1 MGACFDSPADCVVV
15 SRRGPVQPA
24 GGGLVSRFYA
34 AAHGKQQLDRAE
46 GMPGLYVRERLYV
59 LIEQDRVSVGIDSDK
74 TGRSCCALICLAH
87 ELHTLRLE
95 PAL

>member
-15 SRRGPVQPA
+15 SRRGAVQPA

-34 AAHGKQQLDRAE
+34 AANEKQQLDRAE
-46 GMPGLYVRERLYV
+46 GMPGLHVWDRLYV

-74 TGRSCCALICLAH
+74 TGRPCRTLICLAR

-95 PAL
+95 LAL